1 MGQVVSR
8 SCCNC
13 GGLFEPD
20 CRNRKRQVSCS
31 SAECRRA
38 MKAARQRRWLDKA
51 ENKNYFSVPEHVE
64 RVREWRLQHPGYWKR
79 DGVKKR
85 APLQDA
91 HMSQVVEKA
100 ADLKTPLQDALSN
113 QSIVLIG
120 LIAQISGFTLQDD
133 MASTFANL
141 LRIGRDILSMAEVSL
156 NDSKT
161 FNRSGARKTDS
172 QTV

>member
-1 MGQVVSR
+1 MWSEFGS
-8 SCCNC
+8 
-13 GGLFEPD
+13 GG
-20 CRNRKRQVSCS
+20 RIIS
-31 SAECRRA
+31 
-38 MKAARQRRWLDKA
+38 
-51 ENKNYFSVPEHVE
+51 
-64 RVREWRLQHPGYWKR
+64 GYWKR
-79 DGVKKR
+79 EGVKKR